1 MNKNDIKNYMY
12 DLTQDERR
20 DLVKDFSEVV
30 NEEFKD
36 ESLDTLLIKCSFQDA
51 ANRLSRYLLE
61 AELSDIQQDLDD
73 ETYNLLFK
81 TREFECLSDDVK
93 DVMYNIGY
101 ITPDDLDNLEES
113 MIENIDQLYS
123 VVRDCKN
130 NIKQELDRNYF
141 ER

>member
-51 ANRLSRYLLE
+51 ADRLSRYLLE

-130 NIKQELDRNYF
+130 NLKQDLDRNYF

>member
-141 ER
+141 EC

>member
-20 DLVKDFSEVV
+20 NLVKDFSEVV

-51 ANRLSRYLLE
+51 ADRLSRYLLE

-93 DVMYNIGY
+93 DIMYNIGY

-130 NIKQELDRNYF
+130 NLKQELDRNYF